1 MECLQDECLKYLS
14 NISVIDNIFTNYS
27 KVVGIKSN
35 LNILNENKK
44 HVGKIILLSDAPK
57 LYLNQIVEFNPEKIK
72 WKSSDNNKDENGF
85 YLVNRYW
92 VKSYAPV
99 PKIEVPVK
107 VYDPRTKKFVIEI
120 VNLNY
125 YQFRKRKLLEFY
137 RTWKYAIIAA
147 YDNFN
152 YLLKSKPY
160 YYALNSTIKIYGI
173 EQDDLKRAISIINNH
188 KKQIKKEWN
197 EHMNNH
203 FQQNESSRMIDEL
216 YKQHSLEQSKDNVVI
231 FKKKGII

>member
-14 NISVIDNIFTNYS
+14 NTSVIDNIFTNYS

-57 LYLNQIVEFNPEKIK
+57 LYLNQIVEFNSEKIK
-72 WKSSDNNKDENGF
+72 WKSSDIDKDENGF

-125 YQFRKRKLLEFY
+125 YQFRKRKLIDFY
-137 RTWKYAIIAA
+137 RKWEYVIIAA

-152 YLLKSKPY
+152 YLLKKNPY
-160 YYALNSTIKIYGI
+160 YYAINSTVKIYGI
-173 EQDDLKRAISIINNH
+173 DQDDLIRAISIINNQ
-188 KKQIKKEWN
+188 KKKIKKEWN
-197 EHMNNH
+197 EHLNNH
-203 FQQNESSRMIDEL
+203 FQQNESSKMIKKL
-216 YKQHSLEQSKDNVVI
+216 YDKQALEQTNNVVV
-231 FKKKGII
+231 FKKKVSL